1 VMTAA
6 KTKAACIVVL
16 AANGEAARMIAKYRP
31 AVPIVVGVVPREAR
45 GSIGFAETS
54 KSGRQVARQLM
65 LTRGLVPTVVNV
77 PEDHERAFSGDN
89 AESEAPVAAKK
100 CVMAA
105 VRHARRQ
112 MLCRPGDKVVAMYN
126 VERRCAVIRV
136 IEVTDDMLDEPTGA
150 EALVGE
156 PAGVDP
162 AVVPVE

>member
-1 VMTAA
+1 V
-6 KTKAACIVVL
+6 
-16 AANGEAARMIAKYRP
+16 
-31 AVPIVVGVVPREAR
+31 
-45 GSIGFAETS
+45 S
-54 KSGRQVARQLM
+54 
-65 LTRGLVPTVVNV
+65 V

-136 IEVTDDMLDEPTGA
+136 IEVTDDVLDETTGA

-162 AVVPVE
+162 AGRAGGVGEHEAFSCLCLWGNAKRSKLYHHHRRRCFFHEVAVATKTLTRHPWVSDTATRRRLFPLAKSLFRAV

>member
-1 VMTAA
+1 
-6 KTKAACIVVL
+6 
-16 AANGEAARMIAKYRP
+16 
-31 AVPIVVGVVPREAR
+31 
-45 GSIGFAETS
+45 
-54 KSGRQVARQLM
+54 M
-65 LTRGLVPTVVNV
+65 LTRGLVPTVVSV

-136 IEVTDDMLDEPTGA
+136 IEVTDDLLKNDETTRA